1 MSRVQRTTCRQLGGH
16 HSLISQIF
24 QQKTRHAVDIETI
37 SFRALINANPV
48 VATRDCQ
55 LFPIIYFSCFAL
67 RKVSVISTF
76 VYRPWSSFLLVI
88 FHMHILS
95 VISASASRYLTVIVN
110 FRKFTR
116 FIVFSPVQYK
126 VSFSGPRKSV
136 AQLYPEVPYS
146 YCKYS
151 FSCIFCS
158 FSKSFVV
165 L

>member
-1 MSRVQRTTCRQLGGH
+1 MKYKAGKRFRFHDDAKSQRKTTDFLAKERLY
-16 HSLISQIF
+16 
-24 QQKTRHAVDIETI
+24 AVNIETI

-88 FHMHILS
+88 FHMRILS

-110 FRKFTR
+110 FRKFIR
-116 FIVFSPVQYK
+116 FIVFSPV
-126 VSFSGPRKSV
+126 
-136 AQLYPEVPYS
+136 
-146 YCKYS
+146 
-151 FSCIFCS
+151 
-158 FSKSFVV
+158 
-165 L
+165 